1 MNARTDARTHA
12 HTHAHTHTRTH
23 AHTLQVAAG
32 KAVLDEVLKPLVRRL
47 LQEGRALGI
56 THTDALP
63 ELENGAPTTSSKST
77 CRTPGAYQ
85 LETEG
90 GQSLRGE
97 VGDNEGTRGAS
108 AEVSADPSASEVGVE
123 CLRMFTYVRT

>member
-1 MNARTDARTHA
+1 MHARTHA
-12 HTHAHTHTRTH
+12 LMHTHAHTHTRI
-23 AHTLQVAAG
+23 QVAAG

-47 LQEGRALGI
+47 LQEGRALGV

-85 LETEG
+85 LATEG
-90 GQSLRGE
+90 GQSLRAE
-97 VGDNEGTRGAS
+97 VGDNEGTRGA
-108 AEVSADPSASEVGVE
+108 SADPSASEVGVE

>member
-1 MNARTDARTHA
+1 MRVRLHEFTHARTHA
-12 HTHAHTHTRTH
+12 HIHTRI
-23 AHTLQVAAG
+23 QVAPG

-56 THTDALP
+56 TQIDALP
-63 ELENGAPTTSSKST
+63 QLENGAHTTSSQST
-77 CRTPGAYQ
+77 RRTPGAYH

-97 VGDNEGTRGAS
+97 VAGDEGTRGAS
-108 AEVSADPSASEVGVE
+108 ANPSASEVGLSVCACSHTCE
-123 CLRMFTYVRT
+123 RENEFCL